1 MFPIFSFYTTSVDAH
16 LPPPAHSDGVGKEV
30 VSRVVWPDIST
41 NGTFYTDANGREMIK
56 RK

>member
-1 MFPIFSFYTTSVDAH
+1 MLKMPIS
-16 LPPPAHSDGVGKEV
+16 PRRDGIGKEV
-30 VSRVVWPDIST
+30 VSRVIWPDIST